1 MKRQLGRDRRE
12 ILGHVPMLMLKLN
25 TGDPRGFVSFSFFLP
40 FPKKKKKKSV
50 IVVLMTNV
58 IRIQ

>member
-12 ILGHVPMLMLKLN
+12 ILGHVHMFMLKLN
-25 TGDPRGFVSFSFFLP
+25 TGDPRGFVSFSFFFP
-40 FPKKKKKKSV
+40 FPKKIKSV

>member
-12 ILGHVPMLMLKLN
+12 ILGHVHMFRLKLN

-40 FPKKKKKKSV
+40 FPKKKKSV